1 MGKSFFKRSKFGDW
15 KITKLRNT
23 NVASASKCFRF
34 TEKVDFPVVAESIEK
49 MFKEEMGR
57 DGRIFIDYPKYFLKQ
72 NPKKHIMTIDC
83 YFKNGINE
91 NILKTIDEYEK
102 IKQKRD

>member
-1 MGKSFFKRSKFGDW
+1 MGKSYFKRSKFGDW

-34 TEKVDFPVVAESIEK
+34 YEKVDFPVVAESIERI
-49 MFKEEMGR
+49 FKEEMGR
-57 DGRIFIDYPKYFLKQ
+57 EGRIFIDYPKYFLKQ
-72 NPKKHIMTIDC
+72 NPKKHFMTIDC
-83 YFKNGINE
+83 YFKNGVNE
-91 NILKTIDEYEK
+91 NILKEIDEYEK

>member
-1 MGKSFFKRSKFGDW
+1 MGKSYFKRSKFGDW

-34 TEKVDFPVVAESIEK
+34 YEKIDFPVVAESIER

-57 DGRIFIDYPKYFLKQ
+57 DGRIFIDYPTKFFKTTSKHFL
-72 NPKKHIMTIDC
+72 TVDC

-91 NILKTIDEYEK
+91 NILKEIDEYEK
-102 IKQKRD
+102 IKYR